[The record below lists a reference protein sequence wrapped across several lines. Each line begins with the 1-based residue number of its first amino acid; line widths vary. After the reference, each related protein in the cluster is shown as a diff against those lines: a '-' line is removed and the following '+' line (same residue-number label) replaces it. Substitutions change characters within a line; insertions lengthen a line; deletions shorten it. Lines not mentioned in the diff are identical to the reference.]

1 MARNQNG
8 LAISIKA
15 FIPMRAN
22 DLNQNLEVLTLAK
35 TAHETGDYAALIA
48 AASIDEVK
56 VEQKSRRVE
65 DAPETPA
72 AAEPG
77 PLLAAMEEPTPA
89 PEEAPAAFSSRRQG
103 ISTGEDRGEA
113 ADASAA

>member
-22 DLNQNLEVLTLAK
+22 DLDQNLTVLTLAK

-56 VEQKSRRVE
+56 VEQRSRRVE
-65 DAPETPA
+65 DAPEAPA

-77 PLLAAMEEPTPA
+77 PLLQAMESDGLSNEDVAHGGGSLGT
-89 PEEAPAAFSSRRQG
+89 EA
-103 ISTGEDRGEA
+103 
-113 ADASAA
+113 